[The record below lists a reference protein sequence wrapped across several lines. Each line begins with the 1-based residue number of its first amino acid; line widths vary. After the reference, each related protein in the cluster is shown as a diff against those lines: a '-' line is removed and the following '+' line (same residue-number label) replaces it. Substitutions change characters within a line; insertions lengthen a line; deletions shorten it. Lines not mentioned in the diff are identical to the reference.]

1 MGFSPEF
8 FEKLLHICPE
18 GVIGNDIE
26 GNILFF
32 NSSAERLLGYSRDEV
47 TGRVNV
53 SSFYPTGGAREVKE
67 FLYSEEFGGRGQ
79 LLDFETEVVR
89 KDGKRIPI
97 RLSCALLHE
106 NEKEVGVVG
115 FFSDIS
121 ARKAIEQG
129 YLESENR
136 FRTIVETAGDAIVS
150 FDGNHTIR
158 MANRAAGEMLGY
170 DDGELIG
177 MDFLRLIPPRY
188 GNSWEQVE
196 RYAASGTGSAPV
208 VGKSVEIPL
217 LRKTGREITV
227 QMSMAEKQTGD
238 EKTFTAIIRDISGR
252 KAVEEELRILSIT
265 DTLTRLYNRRHFH
278 SLALKE
284 LNRARRTR
292 VVFSLLFAD
301 IDDFKKYNDTY
312 GHLEG
317 DRVLTAMGDLMLK
330 NFRLMDS
337 CFRMG
342 GEEFLVLLPESGA
355 VGAMVAAERL
365 RIRFSELEFDP
376 LHSGM
381 PVTLSVSIG
390 LSEYHQ
396 GDSLEDMVRYA
407 DMAMYAAK
415 NEGRNRTVSHEYL
428 RNRMIRIS
436 DPAR

>member
-32 NSSAERLLGYSRDEV
+32 NSSAERLLGYSREEV
-47 TGRVNV
+47 IGRINV
-53 SSFYPTGGAREVKE
+53 SSIYPPGGARDVKE
-67 FLYSEEFGGRGQ
+67 FLYSEEFGGRGR

-106 NEKEVGVVG
+106 NEKEAGVVG

-121 ARKAIEQG
+121 TRKAIERG
-129 YLESENR
+129 FLESEKR

-150 FDGNHTIR
+150 FDGSRNIV

-177 MDFLRLIPPRY
+177 KDFLRLVPSRY
-188 GNSWEQVE
+188 GTSWEEVE
-196 RYAASGTGSAPV
+196 RYSASGSAAV
-208 VGKSVEIPL
+208 VGKTVEIVL
-217 LRKTGREITV
+217 LRKTGTEITV
-227 QMSMAEKQTGD
+227 QMSMAEKITGE
-238 EKTFTAIIRDISGR
+238 EKTVTAIIRDISGR

-265 DTLTRLYNRRHFH
+265 DTLTRLYNRRHFN
-278 SLALKE
+278 SLAMKE
-284 LNRARRTR
+284 LDRARRTK
-292 VVFSLLFAD
+292 VVFSLLLAD
-301 IDDFKKYNDTY
+301 IDNFKKYNDTY
-312 GHLEG
+312 GHIEG
-317 DRVLTAMGDLMLK
+317 DRVLMAMGDLMLK

-342 GEEFLVLLPESGA
+342 GEEFLVLLPESGV

-376 LHSGM
+376 LHGGM

-407 DMAMYAAK
+407 DMAMYSAK

-428 RNRMIRIS
+428 RNRLIVLS
-436 DPAR
+436 NPAR

>member
-32 NSSAERLLGYSRDEV
+32 NSSAERLLGYSREEV
-47 TGRVNV
+47 IERINV
-53 SSFYPTGGAREVKE
+53 SSIYPPGGAREAKE
-67 FLYSEEFGGRGQ
+67 FLYSEEFGGRGR
-79 LLDFETEVVR
+79 LLDFETEVLH

-97 RLSCALLHE
+97 RLSCTLLRE
-106 NEKEVGVVG
+106 NEKEVGIVG

-121 ARKAIEQG
+121 TRKAIERG
-129 YLESENR
+129 FMESEKR
-136 FRTIVETAGDAIVS
+136 FRTIVETAGDAIIS
-150 FDGNHTIR
+150 FDGNRTIR

-170 DDGELIG
+170 DGGELIG
-177 MDFLRLIPPRY
+177 MDFLRLVPSRY
-188 GNSWEQVE
+188 GTSWEEVE
-196 RYAASGTGSAPV
+196 RYSASGSAVV
-208 VGKSVEIPL
+208 VGKTVEIVL
-217 LRKTGREITV
+217 LRKPGTEITV
-227 QMSMAEKQTGD
+227 QMSMAEKIAGE
-238 EKTFTAIIRDISGR
+238 EKTVTAIIRDISGR

-284 LNRARRTR
+284 LDRARRTK
-292 VVFSLLFAD
+292 VVFSLLLAD
-301 IDDFKKYNDTY
+301 IDHFKKYNDSY
-312 GHLEG
+312 GHIEG

-330 NFRLMDS
+330 SFRLMDS

-342 GEEFLVLLPESGA
+342 GEEFLVLLPESGV

-376 LHSGM
+376 LRGGM

-390 LSEYHQ
+390 LSENHP